1 MGIIT
6 CAKRGIAI
14 AVSMAA
20 LFVAPIASAQSSGPG
35 YVYDGDSYSIP
46 VQPSTS
52 GTSRTVKGER
62 YKPTIWV
69 DPDGCEHWVMDDGA
83 EGFMSPHLTRDG
95 LPVCRDINLCGT
107 VKADHLFATNKSQIS
122 AGNREKL
129 RQFFATADAWAFL
142 VYGHTDSRASD
153 EYNLRL
159 SLNRA
164 NAVARVGAEA
174 GASIVGV
181 RGFGERRPIATNK
194 TADGMRQNRR
204 VEIFCLK

>member
-1 MGIIT
+1 MSIMERT
-6 CAKRGIAI
+6 KRSMAI
-14 AVSMAA
+14 AVSVVA
-20 LFVAPIASAQSSGPG
+20 LVAAPIASAQSSGPG

-46 VQPSTS
+46 VQPGTS
-52 GTSRTVKGER
+52 GKTRTIKGER
-62 YKPTIWV
+62 YKPTIWI
-69 DPDGCEHWVMDDGA
+69 DPDGCEHWVMDDGV
-83 EGFMSPHLTRDG
+83 EGYMSPHLTRDG

-107 VKADHLFATNKSQIS
+107 VKSDQLFATDKWHIS
-122 AGNREKL
+122 ASNREKL
-129 RQFFATADAWAFL
+129 RQFFATSDARAFL

-164 NAVARVGAEA
+164 NAVARVGVEA

-194 TADGMRQNRR
+194 TADGMSQNRR

>member
-1 MGIIT
+1 MGMLNFG
-6 CAKRGIAI
+6 KRSIGV
-14 AVSMAA
+14 AVCMVS
-20 LFVAPIASAQSSGPG
+20 LLSAPIASAQSSGAG

-46 VQPSTS
+46 TQPSTS
-52 GTSRTVKGER
+52 GKTRTIRGER

-69 DPDGCEHWVMDDGA
+69 DPDGCEHWVLDDGV
-83 EGFMSPHLTRDG
+83 EGYMSPHLTADG

-107 VKADHLFATNKSQIS
+107 VKSDQLFATNKWAIS
-122 AGNREKL
+122 AANREKL
-129 RQFFATADAWAFL
+129 RQFFATADARAFL

-164 NAVARVGAEA
+164 NAVASIGAEV

-181 RGFGERRPIATNK
+181 RGFGERRPIASNK